1 MLTAE
6 VDGGR
11 AKSEDVV
18 GSGGLVVMED
28 DDGGTLGWCLAAT
41 GLSA

>member
-11 AKSEDVV
+11 AKSDEEV

-28 DDGGTLGWCLAAT
+28 DEGGRLGCCLVAT